1 MNAEQINMQR
11 NERLSFLQIDEET
24 QQRTRELKPMLV
36 SALPPVLERFYRHIV
51 SVSKL
56 QNMVGDE
63 SNIARLKELQTRH
76 WQCLFEARFDAEY
89 MQQVTRIGE
98 THMHAGLEP
107 QWYMAGYCFVLN
119 RLIEIAIKR
128 NIWRPWRIVPAI
140 NAIIKVI
147 FLDMELA
154 VSIYNKTTQQNA
166 LEHLEN
172 TNQSLSKL
180 SSSMQDIGGSAE
192 EMSSSVNT
200 IASAIEEM
208 SASLLEVAKGAGQ
221 AASIAQRAESNAR
234 KTHEIVDQ
242 LGLAAKEIGKVIDV
256 INSIASQTNLLAIN
270 ATIEAASAGDAG
282 KGFAVVANEVK
293 ELAKQ
298 SANATDD
305 IRARIDVIQS
315 STLAA
320 VNAIS
325 EISEVIGELNQ
336 INNSIASAVEQQ
348 TATTNEISNSMG
360 GAALAAR
367 TVSGSVNHVGDT
379 VKEIVHFVNEASF
392 SFNSARESQ

>member
-1 MNAEQINMQR
+1 MSSEQTSMDR
-11 NERLSFLQIDEET
+11 NERLRFLQIDAET
-24 QQRTRELKPMLV
+24 QTLARKLKTFLV
-36 SALPPVLERFYRHIV
+36 PALPSILAGFYRHI
-51 SVSKL
+51 SSIANL

-63 SNIARLKELQTRH
+63 ANIAQLKELQTRH
-76 WQCLFEARFDAEY
+76 WQSLFEAKFEPDY
-89 MQQVTRIGE
+89 MHQVTRIGQ
-98 THMHAGLEP
+98 THMRIGLEP
-107 QWYMAGYCFVLN
+107 RWYIAGYCFVLN
-119 RLIEIAIKR
+119 KLVQVAVKR
-128 NIWRPWRIVPAI
+128 NFWRPWRIAPFIVAA
-140 NAIIKVI
+140 NKVI

-154 VSIYNKTTQQNA
+154 ISVYNQSTQERA

-200 IASAIEEM
+200 IASAIEQM

-221 AASIAQRAESNAR
+221 AASIAQRAESNAS
-234 KTHEIVDQ
+234 KTREIVDN
-242 LGLAAKEIGKVIDV
+242 LGIAAKEIGKVIDV
-256 INSIASQTNLLAIN
+256 INNIASQTNLLAIN

-305 IRARIDVIQS
+305 IRTRIDIIQS
-315 STLAA
+315 STAAA
-320 VNAIS
+320 VSAITEIS
-325 EISEVIGELNQ
+325 EIIGELNQ
-336 INNSIASAVEQQ
+336 INNTIASAVEQQ

-367 TVSGSVNHVGDT
+367 TVSGSVNQVGDT
-379 VKEIVHFVNEASF
+379 VGEIVHFVKEASH
-392 SFNSARESQ
+392 SFQVSAV